1 MRPTAALFATL
12 TLLCT
17 VFLAQ
22 AVPFKPSRNDAE
34 ACARLTECDSCVH
47 ASRCGFSLDTQSCAT
62 KEGHLGRLAT
72 SASLCK
78 KATAIHAARE
88 WYVVPRADKAWAAME
103 THVLDGRPDKAQSG
117 RHLTSTW
124 FDHVDNKA
132 TAAHMTIDAATALA
146 RVPLGKGP
154 PKTLWIDNDAEGKAT
169 SVAHKYT
176 REQVAGICKAALAAA
191 LKAGNSKGSVTH
203 GSYAVKTPWG
213 NQICVKVTD
222 RQCYPLRI
230 EATTAAP
237 GTNC

>member
-78 KATAIHAARE
+78 KATARRLSLE
-88 WYVVPRADKAWAAME
+88 CR
-103 THVLDGRPDKAQSG
+103 S
-117 RHLTSTW
+117 
-124 FDHVDNKA
+124 
-132 TAAHMTIDAATALA
+132 
-146 RVPLGKGP
+146 